1 MKKLLQHSLNF
12 VHRDIKAENIIFSRP
27 DVLKLIDFGFSCGC
41 PDDTMLSTSCGSPPY
56 AAPEL
61 FRDKNYSGNL
71 IICFSRKTTLRK

>member
-1 MKKLLQHSLNF
+1 MQHSLNF